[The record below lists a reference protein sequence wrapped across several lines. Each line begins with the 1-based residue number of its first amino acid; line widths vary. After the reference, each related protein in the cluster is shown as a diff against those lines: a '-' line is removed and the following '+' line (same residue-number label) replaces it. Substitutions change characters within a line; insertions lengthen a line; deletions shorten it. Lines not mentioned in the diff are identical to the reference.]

1 MSNLYL
7 ILDLLIL
14 AGPLALSFDK
24 RVAFHTKWGPH
35 GLPVGDGS
43 GGESVMPPQQR
54 KIIAMRA

>member
-1 MSNLYL
+1 MRNAY
-7 ILDLLIL
+7 DADN
-14 AGPLALSFDK
+14 AGRLKF
-24 RVAFHTKWGPH
+24 GPH

>member
-1 MSNLYL
+1 MMTRQRGCCALKKL
-7 ILDLLIL
+7 VLDD
-14 AGPLALSFDK
+14 DK
-24 RVAFHTKWGPH
+24 RGPH

>member
-1 MSNLYL
+1 LT
-7 ILDLLIL
+7 LDGQKMTDNEL
-14 AGPLALSFDK
+14 APLARHPKQQYLKLQF
-24 RVAFHTKWGPH
+24 FGPH